1 MRNYMTSSQDCDD
14 DVNDDGYLKQTPF
27 ILQWSIRFRGG
38 SEEPHRARTITLVRS
53 WLDEYG
59 GAFVFLHLS
68 IIFIGRFSLLSI
80 KEEEVYHLF
89 WNGNISTQN
98 ASISNWFPPS
108 EEGKIL
114 FLSCFSAFKLCL
126 YCIYLKSW
134 YSAKRIHTN
143 VSYQC
148 YHTTLKMNFKAGSL
162 RKPSYQMNGSY
173 VSYVLH
179 IFGPSLQ
186 IDFKVEPSYQ
196 RNGSQKCD
204 IFPSSG
210 SWERP
215 GSRLEIWG
223 SFESGLPWNSLW
235 NFSNE
240 LQASTCICIFI
251 CLRIC
256 NSTCSSYQCYVQ
268 LWAILVSVSLCPWN
282 TQDCSLPEKVFSYDN
297 CIYCISV
304 FQMLDYLSK
313 AKKQCP
319 SPEILKYVTLNIFIY
334 E

>member
-1 MRNYMTSSQDCDD
+1 
-14 DVNDDGYLKQTPF
+14 
-27 ILQWSIRFRGG
+27 
-38 SEEPHRARTITLVRS
+38 
-53 WLDEYG
+53 
-59 GAFVFLHLS
+59 
-68 IIFIGRFSLLSI
+68 
-80 KEEEVYHLF
+80 
-89 WNGNISTQN
+89 
-98 ASISNWFPPS
+98 
-108 EEGKIL
+108 
-114 FLSCFSAFKLCL
+114 
-126 YCIYLKSW
+126 
-134 YSAKRIHTN
+134 
-143 VSYQC
+143 
-148 YHTTLKMNFKAGSL
+148 MNFKAGSL

-179 IFGPSLQ
+179 NFGPSLQ
-186 IDFKVEPSYQ
+186 IDFRTEPSYQ

-223 SFESGLPWNSLW
+223 SFESGLPWNPLW

-256 NSTCSSYQCYVQ
+256 NSTCSTYQCYVQ

-282 TQDCSLPEKVFSYDN
+282 TQDCSLPEIMFS
-297 CIYCISV
+297 
-304 FQMLDYLSK
+304 LDYCTYNIVYLYFK
-313 AKKQCP
+313 CWIIFKKTKQNKQCS

-334 E
+334 D

>member
-1 MRNYMTSSQDCDD
+1 MNLWHQKKN
-14 DVNDDGYLKQTPF
+14 VL
-27 ILQWSIRFRGG
+27 
-38 SEEPHRARTITLVRS
+38 
-53 WLDEYG
+53 
-59 GAFVFLHLS
+59 
-68 IIFIGRFSLLSI
+68 
-80 KEEEVYHLF
+80 
-89 WNGNISTQN
+89 
-98 ASISNWFPPS
+98 
-108 EEGKIL
+108 
-114 FLSCFSAFKLCL
+114 
-126 YCIYLKSW
+126 YLKSW

-148 YHTTLKMNFKAGSL
+148 CHTTLKMNFKAGSL
-162 RKPSYQMNGSY
+162 REPSYQMNGSY

-179 IFGPSLQ
+179 NFGPSLQ
-186 IDFKVEPSYQ
+186 IDFRTEPSYQ

-256 NSTCSSYQCYVQ
+256 NSTCSTYQCYVQ

-282 TQDCSLPEKVFSYDN
+282 TQDCSLPEIVFSLDDCTYN
-297 CIYCISV
+297 IVYLYFKCWII
-304 FQMLDYLSK
+304 FQK
-313 AKKQCP
+313 QKKQCP
-319 SPEILKYVTLNIFIY
+319 SPEILKYVTLNIFICD
-334 E
+334 